1 MLTNSGK
8 WRIIKE
14 IKRFSGGIIM
24 FDEKSSVWLNIYK
37 GVVAI
42 GTIACA
48 ILGLVWC
55 IVLADWSGTDQYA
68 IWALLGGIF
77 LAFVNQ
83 ASGMLIANVIGNI
96 QRIRECSEKLA
107 NMPSVTTSNETDEL
121 PEI

>member
-1 MLTNSGK
+1 
-8 WRIIKE
+8 
-14 IKRFSGGIIM
+14 M
-24 FDEKSSVWLNIYK
+24 FDEKSSVWLSIYK

-42 GTIACA
+42 GTIAYV
-48 ILGLVWC
+48 ILGILWC
-55 IVLADWSGTDQYA
+55 MNLSDSYRTEHFA

-96 QRIRECSEKLA
+96 QRIRECSEKIA
-107 NMPSVTTSNETDEL
+107 AEQCITISAKNDEL